1 MTNQL
6 GILTFK
12 TIKQDISFKIK
23 GYGSISIN
31 FDEEIKSYDL
41 KSEDDILIEHSFK
54 DTTLH
59 TVSIK
64 NAAEIKEI
72 NLSSNQIQSI
82 EFEQCVKLRKI
93 VAHNNN
99 IEALDFTNCDALQF
113 VHIQNN
119 PICTDKTKMTD
130 MINTLT
136 DRNNRSFGSIV
147 MYDFVPPRLFDDMTE
162 DQKTIRQLRKELE
175 KTSIQKD
182 WYFGSAIMYD
192 EVEKNKVPAHSLTS
206 NVVDIWESAEYG
218 EGLIFSSI
226 FEMYI
231 PDVTPEWDKSVFLEK
246 FDLDYSNNDVSTS
259 KQTDSTVS
267 YDTGHGTKT
276 MSTLLSQGNKMY
288 GIIPKAKCIPIMRG
302 NDNTGNINDQ
312 LFEKIL
318 DKLNDFERLDF
329 ITQSTVYFR
338 AFDNF
343 SNNILQLL
351 KNKKILWFECS
362 GNYDD
367 GDLSTLDG
375 KNHIPYA
382 ELVSATDGEGEILY
396 CPFNSD
402 NPLPS
407 YNNASIKFSQP
418 YYITVLNGTENLFN
432 FGTSYATPISAGI
445 YGLLKILYTKKYGD
459 LITHEELQKMAY
471 NHAKPLRDKAK
482 YNTGYG
488 VINALYY
495 SDKTND
501 VEATELTKLA
511 DILDLSNED
520 KLEKV
525 FALEPDN
532 SSNKGFMLPTID
544 GDIIVDRNKVY
555 PLLNDGS
562 IVSKKLY
569 SRSNLNLCNSID
581 IKMPINK
588 LFSEINNNLIFKLSG
603 KGKDFNNEVDSNP
616 LQIRGTVV
624 RENGVIKFKTVDS
637 ALILNDF
644 NMPDKVT
651 IQFLVKNSSLTALLY
666 PLSMYNAANTKEKIV
681 FGYGYHKSRNA
692 KSFVLQLGTTL
703 GNAIPNPSTRVNL
716 DKYNVLTLQL
726 DFDNGLLTH
735 HVNGINVLKYKFDN
749 IKSKF
754 AGSNN
759 ETVYFDNFLTLKN
772 INQITVG
779 NNNSISKA
787 SSDLEL
793 YDIRVFDRILTR
805 QEVLKNTSALI
816 CNAQIKDTGGN
827 NMQYKGSVT
836 LISGLIQANGGDF
849 PLVDG
854 SAVQY
859 KQEEKNGNFKS
870 IVDKI
875 EELESGEATEWATTD
890 DVDSLLNSLFE

>member
-1 MTNQL
+1 MMQNGV
-6 GILTFK
+6 GILSF
-12 TIKQDISFKIK
+12 ISNKQNISFKLK
-23 GYGSISIN
+23 GNYSVSIN
-31 FDEEIKSYDL
+31 FGDEQKSYSL
-41 KSEDDILIEHSFK
+41 SENDTLIEYKFS
-54 DTTLH
+54 DTQNH
-59 TVSIK
+59 TIQIN
-64 NAAEIKEI
+64 NAAYVKEI
-72 NLSSNQIQSI
+72 DISNNQISNVSLTSCI
-82 EFEQCVKLRKI
+82 RLKKFI
-93 VAHNNN
+93 GYNNN
-99 IEALDFTNCDALQF
+99 IQSLDFTNCDALQY

-119 PICTDKTKMTD
+119 PICTNKEKMLS

-136 DRNNRSFGSIV
+136 DRNERSFGSIV
-147 MYDFVPPRLFDDMTE
+147 MYDFVPLKNFDTMTE
-162 DQKTIRQLRKELE
+162 DQKSIRQLRKELE
-175 KTSIQKD
+175 KISIQKD

-192 EVEKNKVPAHSLTS
+192 EVERNKVPAHSLIS

-218 EGLIFSSI
+218 EGLVFSSI

-231 PDVTPEWDKSVFLEK
+231 PDDTPEWDKSVFLEK
-246 FDLDYSNNDVSTS
+246 FDLDYSNNDVVASE
-259 KQTDSTVS
+259 QTDSTVP
-267 YDTGHGTKT
+267 YDTGHGMNT
-276 MSTLLSQGNKMY
+276 MSTLLSQGDKMY

-302 NDNTGNINDQ
+302 DDNTGNINDQ

-318 DKLNDFERLDF
+318 NKLNDFERLDF

-382 ELVSATDGEGEILY
+382 ELASATDGEGEILY

-418 YYITVLNGTENLFN
+418 YYITVLNGTENVFSL
-432 FGTSYATPISAGI
+432 GTSYAAPITAGI

-511 DILDLSNED
+511 DILDLSKED

-525 FALEPDN
+525 FSLKPAN

-544 GDIIVDRNKVY
+544 EDIIVDRNKVY

-581 IKMPINK
+581 IKMPSDK

-603 KGKDFNNEVDSNP
+603 KGKDFNNEVDSNQ

-692 KSFVLQLGTTL
+692 KSFVLQFGTTS
-703 GNAIPNPSTRVNL
+703 GNAIPNPSIRVNL

-726 DFDNGLLTH
+726 DFDNGLLTYL
-735 HVNGINVLKYKFDN
+735 VNGINVLKYKFDN
-749 IKSKF
+749 IKSKIT
-754 AGSNN
+754 GSSN

-772 INQITVG
+772 INQLIIG
-779 NNNSISKA
+779 NSININKGSD
-787 SSDLEL
+787 DLEL
-793 YDIRVFDRILTR
+793 YDVRIFDGILTR
-805 QEVLKNTSALI
+805 EEVLKNTSALI
-816 CNAQIKDTGGN
+816 CNAQINDAGGN
-827 NMQYKGSVT
+827 NMEYKGSVT
-836 LISGLIQANGGDF
+836 LISGLKQANGGKF